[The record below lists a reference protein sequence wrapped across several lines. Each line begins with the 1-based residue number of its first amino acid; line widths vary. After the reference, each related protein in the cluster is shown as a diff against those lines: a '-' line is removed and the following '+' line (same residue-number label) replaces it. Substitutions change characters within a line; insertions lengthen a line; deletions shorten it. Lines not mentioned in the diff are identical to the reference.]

1 MSIMNGKKGL
11 IMGVANERSIAWGIA
26 KTLADNG
33 AELAFS
39 YQNESFKKRLTP
51 LMNSIKSDKC
61 FECDVS
67 KAASD
72 LNSIENMFEKISK
85 IWNEIDFVVHALA
98 YSDKEELK
106 GKYVNCSRENF
117 LNSLDISAFSF
128 TRIAKSALP
137 SYVFKRR
144 SLLTLSY
151 LGAER
156 TTPNYNVM
164 GVAKSALEAS
174 IKYLAMDL
182 GKNNIRVNALSAG
195 PVKTLAGAAI
205 SGARHVFRYSENV
218 APLKFNPQLKEVG
231 SAALYLTSDLSSGVT
246 GNVHHVDGGLHS
258 VAIPKQENFR
268 YKFYIICFSRLV
280 CVFLKKLPFLQHDHQ
295 VQKLNKIMLF
305 QIEYLLLRVVS

>member
-1 MSIMNGKKGL
+1 MSIMKGKKGL

-26 KTLADNG
+26 KTLADYG

-39 YQNESFKKRLTP
+39 YQNEGFKKRLIP
-51 LMNSIKSDKC
+51 LMDSIKANK
-61 FECDVS
+61 FYECDVS
-67 KAASD
+67 KDINETS
-72 LNSIENMFEKISK
+72 SIENMFNKISET
-85 IWNEIDFVVHALA
+85 WDEIDFVVHALA

-128 TRIAKSALP
+128 TRTAKSAFP
-137 SYVFKRR
+137 FMSSKGG

-182 GKNNIRVNALSAG
+182 GKNNIRVNGLSAG

-205 SGARHVFRYSENV
+205 SGARYVYRYSESV
-218 APLKFNPQLKEVG
+218 APLKFNPELKEV
-231 SAALYLTSDLSSGVT
+231 SNSALYLISDLSSGVT
-246 GNVHHVDGGLHS
+246 GNIHHVDGGLHS
-258 VAIPKQENFR
+258 VAIPKSNDLE
-268 YKFYIICFSRLV
+268 
-280 CVFLKKLPFLQHDHQ
+280 
-295 VQKLNKIMLF
+295 
-305 QIEYLLLRVVS
+305 

>member
-1 MSIMNGKKGL
+1 MSIMKGKKGL

-26 KTLADNG
+26 KILAENG
-33 AELAFS
+33 AKLAFS
-39 YQNESFKKRLTP
+39 YQNEGFKKRLIP
-51 LMNSIKSDKC
+51 LMSNIKSDKC

-67 KAASD
+67 NAKSE
-72 LNSIENMFEKISK
+72 LNSIENMFKRIYETWK
-85 IWNEIDFVVHALA
+85 EIDFVVHALA

-128 TRIAKSALP
+128 TRVSKSALP
-137 SYVFKRR
+137 LISRKGG

-182 GKNNIRVNALSAG
+182 GKNNVRVNALSAG

-218 APLKFNPQLKEVG
+218 APLKFNPQLNEVG
-231 SAALYLTSDLSSGVT
+231 SAALYLISDLSSGVT
-246 GNVHHVDGGLHS
+246 GNIHHVDGGLHS
-258 VAIPKQENFR
+258 VAIPKQEN
-268 YKFYIICFSRLV
+268 L
-280 CVFLKKLPFLQHDHQ
+280 
-295 VQKLNKIMLF
+295 
-305 QIEYLLLRVVS
+305 E

>member
-1 MSIMNGKKGL
+1 MTIMNGKKGL

-39 YQNESFKKRLTP
+39 YQNEGFKKRLLP
-51 LMNSIKSDKC
+51 LMSSINSNKSL
-61 FECDVS
+61 ECDVS
-67 KAASD
+67 KAPSD
-72 LNSIENMFEKISK
+72 FNSVENMFEKLSK
-85 IWNEIDFVVHALA
+85 IWREIDFVVHALA

-128 TRIAKSALP
+128 TRVAKSSFPLM
-137 SYVFKRR
+137 SSKGG

-182 GKNNIRVNALSAG
+182 GKANIRVNALSAG

-205 SGARHVFRYSENV
+205 SGARHVFRYSEDV
-218 APLKFNPQLKEVG
+218 APLKFNPQLTEVG
-231 SAALYLTSDLSSGVT
+231 SAALYLASDLSSGVT
-246 GNVHHVDGGLHS
+246 GNIHHVDGGLHS
-258 VAIPKQENFR
+258 VAIPKQENL
-268 YKFYIICFSRLV
+268 I
-280 CVFLKKLPFLQHDHQ
+280 
-295 VQKLNKIMLF
+295 
-305 QIEYLLLRVVS
+305 

>member
-1 MSIMNGKKGL
+1 MAIMKNKKGL

-26 KTLADNG
+26 RKLSEEG
-33 AELAFS
+33 AQLAFS
-39 YQNESFKKRLTP
+39 YQNEGFKRRLIP
-51 LMNSIKSDKC
+51 LMDSINAKKC
-61 FECDVS
+61 YECDVS
-67 KAASD
+67 KHESD
-72 LNSIENMFEKISK
+72 ESSIENFIKQVLED
-85 IWNEIDFVVHALA
+85 WTEIDFIVHALA

-106 GKYVNCSRENF
+106 GKYVDCSRENF

-128 TRIAKSALP
+128 TRIAKSAFPLMN
-137 SYVFKRR
+137 SKGG

-182 GKNNIRVNALSAG
+182 GKSNIRVNGLSAG

-205 SGARHVFRYSENV
+205 SGARHVYRYSESV
-218 APLKFNPQLKEVG
+218 APLKFNPELSEI
-231 SAALYLTSDLSSGVT
+231 SNSALYLLSDLSSGVT

-258 VAIPKQENFR
+258 VAVPRSDE
-268 YKFYIICFSRLV
+268 L
-280 CVFLKKLPFLQHDHQ
+280 
-295 VQKLNKIMLF
+295 
-305 QIEYLLLRVVS
+305 

>member
-1 MSIMNGKKGL
+1 MNGKKGL

-33 AELAFS
+33 AEIAFS
-39 YQNESFKKRLTP
+39 YQNEGFKKRLLP
-51 LMNSIKSDKC
+51 LMSSINSDKS

-67 KAASD
+67 KAPSD
-72 LNSIENMFEKISK
+72 FNSVENMFEKLSK
-85 IWNEIDFVVHALA
+85 IWREIDFVVHALA

-128 TRIAKSALP
+128 TRVAKSSFPLM
-137 SYVFKRR
+137 SSKGG

-182 GKNNIRVNALSAG
+182 GKTNIRVNALSAG

-205 SGARHVFRYSENV
+205 SGARHVFRYSEDV
-218 APLKFNPQLKEVG
+218 APLKFNPQLTEVG
-231 SAALYLTSDLSSGVT
+231 SAALYLASDLSSGVT
-246 GNVHHVDGGLHS
+246 GNIHHVDGGLHS
-258 VAIPKQENFR
+258 VAIPKQED
-268 YKFYIICFSRLV
+268 LT
-280 CVFLKKLPFLQHDHQ
+280 
-295 VQKLNKIMLF
+295 
-305 QIEYLLLRVVS
+305 

>member
-26 KTLADNG
+26 KALAENG

-39 YQNESFKKRLTP
+39 YQNEGFKKRLIP
-51 LMNSIKSDKC
+51 LMGTLKSDKY

-67 KAASD
+67 KSASD
-72 LNSIENMFEKISK
+72 SNSIENLFEKLSK
-85 IWNEIDFVVHALA
+85 VWNEIDFIIHALA

-117 LNSLDISAFSF
+117 LNTLDISTFSF
-128 TRIAKSALP
+128 TRIAKSSFPLM
-137 SYVFKRR
+137 SSKGG

-205 SGARHVFRYSENV
+205 SGARHVFRYSEDV

-231 SAALYLTSDLSSGVT
+231 SAALYLISELSSGVT
-246 GNVHHVDGGLHS
+246 GNIHHVDGGLHS
-258 VAIPKQENFR
+258 VAIPKQE
-268 YKFYIICFSRLV
+268 
-280 CVFLKKLPFLQHDHQ
+280 D
-295 VQKLNKIMLF
+295 
-305 QIEYLLLRVVS
+305 IE

>member
-1 MSIMNGKKGL
+1 MTIMNGKKGL

-39 YQNESFKKRLTP
+39 YQNEGFKKRLLP
-51 LMNSIKSDKC
+51 LMSSINSDKS

-67 KAASD
+67 KAPSD
-72 LNSIENMFEKISK
+72 LNSVENMFEKLSK
-85 IWNEIDFVVHALA
+85 IWREIDFVVHALA

-128 TRIAKSALP
+128 TRVAKSSFPLM
-137 SYVFKRR
+137 SSKGG

-182 GKNNIRVNALSAG
+182 GKANIRVNALSAG

-205 SGARHVFRYSENV
+205 SGARHVFRYSEDV

-231 SAALYLTSDLSSGVT
+231 SAALYLASDLSSGVT
-246 GNVHHVDGGLHS
+246 GNIHHVDGGLHS
-258 VAIPKQENFR
+258 VAIPKQENL
-268 YKFYIICFSRLV
+268 I
-280 CVFLKKLPFLQHDHQ
+280 
-295 VQKLNKIMLF
+295 
-305 QIEYLLLRVVS
+305 

>member
-1 MSIMNGKKGL
+1 MSIMTGKKGL

-39 YQNESFKKRLTP
+39 YQNESFKKRLIP
-51 LMNSIKSDKC
+51 LMNSINSDNC

-72 LNSIENMFEKISK
+72 LNSIENMFEKFSK
-85 IWNEIDFVVHALA
+85 VWNEIDFIVHALA

-128 TRIAKSALP
+128 TRISKSALP
-137 SYVFKRR
+137 LMSSKGG

-151 LGAER
+151 IGAER

-182 GKNNIRVNALSAG
+182 GKSKIRVNALSAG

-218 APLKFNPQLKEVG
+218 APLNFNPQLKEVG
-231 SAALYLTSDLSSGVT
+231 NAALYLTSELSSGVT

-258 VAIPKQENFR
+258 VAIPKQENF
-268 YKFYIICFSRLV
+268 
-280 CVFLKKLPFLQHDHQ
+280 
-295 VQKLNKIMLF
+295 
-305 QIEYLLLRVVS
+305 E

>member
-1 MSIMNGKKGL
+1 MTIMYNKKGL

-39 YQNESFKKRLTP
+39 YQNEGFKKRLLP
-51 LMNSIKSDKC
+51 LMSSINSDKF

-67 KAASD
+67 KAPSD
-72 LNSIENMFEKISK
+72 FNSIENMFEKLSK
-85 IWNEIDFVVHALA
+85 IWREIDFVVHALA

-128 TRIAKSALP
+128 TRVAKSSFPLM
-137 SYVFKRR
+137 SSKGG

-182 GKNNIRVNALSAG
+182 GKTNIRVNALSAG

-205 SGARHVFRYSENV
+205 SGARHVFRYSEDI
-218 APLKFNPQLKEVG
+218 APLKFNPQLIEVG
-231 SAALYLTSDLSSGVT
+231 SAALYLASDLSSGVT
-246 GNVHHVDGGLHS
+246 GNIHHVDGGLHS
-258 VAIPKQENFR
+258 VGIPKQENL
-268 YKFYIICFSRLV
+268 I
-280 CVFLKKLPFLQHDHQ
+280 
-295 VQKLNKIMLF
+295 
-305 QIEYLLLRVVS
+305 

>member
-1 MSIMNGKKGL
+1 MSLMNGKKGL

-26 KTLADNG
+26 KNLAENG

-39 YQNESFKKRLTP
+39 YQNEGFKKRLIP
-51 LMNSIKSDKC
+51 LMSSISSNK
-61 FECDVS
+61 FYECDVS
-67 KAASD
+67 NDVNQAK
-72 LNSIENMFEKISK
+72 SIESMFSEIIKT
-85 IWNEIDFVVHALA
+85 WNEIDFVVHALA

-106 GKYVNCSRENF
+106 GKYINCSRENF

-128 TRIAKSALP
+128 TRTAKSAFPLM
-137 SYVFKRR
+137 SARGG

-182 GKNNIRVNALSAG
+182 GKKNIRVNGLSAG

-205 SGARHVFRYSENV
+205 SGARHVYRYSERV
-218 APLKFNPQLKEVG
+218 SPLKFNPELKEV
-231 SAALYLTSDLSSGVT
+231 SNSALYLISDLSSGVT
-246 GNVHHVDGGLHS
+246 GNIHHVDGGLHS
-258 VAIPKQENFR
+258 VAIPK
-268 YKFYIICFSRLV
+268 SGDL
-280 CVFLKKLPFLQHDHQ
+280 D
-295 VQKLNKIMLF
+295 
-305 QIEYLLLRVVS
+305 

>member
-1 MSIMNGKKGL
+1 MAIMKNKKGL

-26 KTLADNG
+26 KKLSEEG
-33 AELAFS
+33 AQLAFS
-39 YQNESFKKRLTP
+39 YQNQGFKKRLIP
-51 LMNSIKSDKC
+51 LMDSINAKKC
-61 FECDVS
+61 YECDVS
-67 KAASD
+67 KDKNDKS
-72 LNSIENMFEKISK
+72 SIENFIRQINNDWK
-85 IWNEIDFVVHALA
+85 EIDFVVHALA

-106 GKYVNCSRENF
+106 GKYVDCSRENF

-128 TRIAKSALP
+128 TRIAKSAFPLMN
-137 SYVFKRR
+137 SKGG

-182 GKNNIRVNALSAG
+182 GKSNIRVNGLSAG

-205 SGARHVFRYSENV
+205 SGARHVYRYSENV
-218 APLKFNPQLKEVG
+218 APLKFNPELNEI
-231 SAALYLTSDLSSGVT
+231 SNSALYLLSDLSCGVT

-258 VAIPKQENFR
+258 VAVPRSDE
-268 YKFYIICFSRLV
+268 L
-280 CVFLKKLPFLQHDHQ
+280 
-295 VQKLNKIMLF
+295 
-305 QIEYLLLRVVS
+305 

>member
-1 MSIMNGKKGL
+1 MSIMQDKKGL

-26 KTLADNG
+26 KILADNG
-33 AELAFS
+33 AQLAFS
-39 YQNESFKKRLTP
+39 YQNEGFKKRLTP
-51 LMNSIKSDKC
+51 LMDSIKTDIC

-67 KAASD
+67 KASSD
-72 LNSIENMFEKISK
+72 LNSIENMFENIST

-98 YSDKEELK
+98 FSDKEELK

-117 LNSLDISAFSF
+117 LNSLDISAFSL

-137 SYVFKRR
+137 LMSSKGG

-151 LGAER
+151 IGAER

-164 GVAKSALEAS
+164 GVAKSALETS

-182 GKNNIRVNALSAG
+182 GKYNIRVNALSAG

-218 APLKFNPQLKEVG
+218 SPLKFNPQLKEIG
-231 SAALYLTSDLSSGVT
+231 SGALYLTSDLSSGVT

-258 VAIPKQENFR
+258 VAIPKQEN
-268 YKFYIICFSRLV
+268 L
-280 CVFLKKLPFLQHDHQ
+280 
-295 VQKLNKIMLF
+295 
-305 QIEYLLLRVVS
+305 E

>member
-26 KTLADNG
+26 RTLAENG

-39 YQNESFKKRLTP
+39 YQNDGFKKRLIP
-51 LMNSIKSDKC
+51 LMSSLKSDKY

-67 KAASD
+67 KPAND
-72 LNSIENMFEKISK
+72 YNSIENMFEKISK
-85 IWNEIDFVVHALA
+85 IWIEIDFIVHALA

-117 LNSLDISAFSF
+117 LNSLDVSAFSF
-128 TRIAKSALP
+128 TRIAKSSLP
-137 SYVFKRR
+137 LMSSKGG

-151 LGAER
+151 LGAQR

-182 GKNNIRVNALSAG
+182 GKSNIRVNALSAG

-205 SGARHVFRYSENV
+205 SGARHVFRYSEDV

-231 SAALYLTSDLSSGVT
+231 NAALYLTSDLSSGVT
-246 GNVHHVDGGLHS
+246 GNVHQVDGGLHS
-258 VAIPKQENFR
+258 VAIPKQEDL
-268 YKFYIICFSRLV
+268 I
-280 CVFLKKLPFLQHDHQ
+280 
-295 VQKLNKIMLF
+295 
-305 QIEYLLLRVVS
+305 

>member
-1 MSIMNGKKGL
+1 MAIMKNKKGL

-26 KTLADNG
+26 KKLSEEG
-33 AELAFS
+33 AQLAFS
-39 YQNESFKKRLTP
+39 YQNEGFKKRLIP
-51 LMNSIKSDKC
+51 LMDSINEKKC
-61 FECDVS
+61 YECDVS
-67 KAASD
+67 KDKNDKS
-72 LNSIENMFEKISK
+72 SIENFMRQINNDWK
-85 IWNEIDFVVHALA
+85 EIDFVVHALA

-106 GKYVNCSRENF
+106 GKYVDCSRENF

-128 TRIAKSALP
+128 TRLAKSAFPLMN
-137 SYVFKRR
+137 SKGG

-182 GKNNIRVNALSAG
+182 GKSNIRVNGLSAG

-205 SGARHVFRYSENV
+205 SGARHVYRYSENV
-218 APLKFNPQLKEVG
+218 APLKFNPELNEI
-231 SAALYLTSDLSSGVT
+231 SNSALYLLSDLSSGVT

-258 VAIPKQENFR
+258 VAVPRSDE
-268 YKFYIICFSRLV
+268 L
-280 CVFLKKLPFLQHDHQ
+280 
-295 VQKLNKIMLF
+295 
-305 QIEYLLLRVVS
+305 

>member
-1 MSIMNGKKGL
+1 MAIMKNKKGL

-26 KTLADNG
+26 KKLSEEG
-33 AELAFS
+33 AQLAFS
-39 YQNESFKKRLTP
+39 CQNQGFKKRLIP
-51 LMNSIKSDKC
+51 LMDSINAKKC
-61 FECDVS
+61 YECDVS
-67 KAASD
+67 KDKNDKS
-72 LNSIENMFEKISK
+72 SIENFMRQINNDWK
-85 IWNEIDFVVHALA
+85 EIDFVVHALA

-106 GKYVNCSRENF
+106 GKYVDCSRENF

-128 TRIAKSALP
+128 TRIAKSAFPLMN
-137 SYVFKRR
+137 SKGG

-182 GKNNIRVNALSAG
+182 GKSNIRVNGLSAG

-205 SGARHVFRYSENV
+205 SGARHVYRYSENV
-218 APLKFNPQLKEVG
+218 APLKFNPELNEI
-231 SAALYLTSDLSSGVT
+231 SNSALYLLSDLSSGVT

-258 VAIPKQENFR
+258 VAVPRSDE
-268 YKFYIICFSRLV
+268 L
-280 CVFLKKLPFLQHDHQ
+280 
-295 VQKLNKIMLF
+295 
-305 QIEYLLLRVVS
+305 

>member
-1 MSIMNGKKGL
+1 MSIMKGKKGL

-26 KTLADNG
+26 NKLAKNG

-39 YQNESFKKRLTP
+39 YQNEGFKKRLLP
-51 LMNSIKSDKC
+51 LMDSIKSNKF

-67 KAASD
+67 KVTGEPGSV
-72 LNSIENMFEKISK
+72 EKMFQEISK
-85 IWNEIDFVVHALA
+85 TWDHIDFVVHALA

-106 GKYVNCSRENF
+106 GKYVNCSRKNF

-128 TRIAKSALP
+128 TRTAKSALP
-137 SYVFKRR
+137 LMSSKGG

-182 GKNNIRVNALSAG
+182 GKDNIRVNALSAG

-218 APLKFNPQLKEVG
+218 APLKFNPQLEEVG
-231 SAALYLTSDLSSGVT
+231 NAALYLTSQLSSGVT
-246 GNVHHVDGGLHS
+246 GIIHHVDGGLHS
-258 VAIPKQENFR
+258 VAIPKQEN
-268 YKFYIICFSRLV
+268 L
-280 CVFLKKLPFLQHDHQ
+280 D
-295 VQKLNKIMLF
+295 
-305 QIEYLLLRVVS
+305 

>member
-1 MSIMNGKKGL
+1 MTIMNGKKGL

-39 YQNESFKKRLTP
+39 YQNEGFKKRLLP
-51 LMNSIKSDKC
+51 LMSSINSDKS

-67 KAASD
+67 KAPSD
-72 LNSIENMFEKISK
+72 LNSVENMFEKLSK
-85 IWNEIDFVVHALA
+85 IWREIDFVVHALA

-128 TRIAKSALP
+128 TRVAKSSFPLM
-137 SYVFKRR
+137 SSKGG

-182 GKNNIRVNALSAG
+182 GKANIRVNALSAG

-205 SGARHVFRYSENV
+205 SGARHVFRYSEDV
-218 APLKFNPQLKEVG
+218 APLKFNPQL
-231 SAALYLTSDLSSGVT
+231 
-246 GNVHHVDGGLHS
+246 
-258 VAIPKQENFR
+258 
-268 YKFYIICFSRLV
+268 
-280 CVFLKKLPFLQHDHQ
+280 
-295 VQKLNKIMLF
+295 QKLGA
-305 QIEYLLLRVVS
+305 QHYT

>member
-1 MSIMNGKKGL
+1 MSILKGKKGL

-26 KTLADNG
+26 KTLAKNG

-39 YQNESFKKRLTP
+39 FQNEGFKKRLTP
-51 LMNSIKSDKC
+51 LMSSINSDKY

-67 KAASD
+67 KASSE
-72 LNSIENMFEKISK
+72 LNSIEDMFKRISTT
-85 IWNEIDFVVHALA
+85 WNEIDFVVHALA

-117 LNSLDISAFSF
+117 LNSLDISTFSF
-128 TRIAKSALP
+128 TRVAKSALP
-137 SYVFKRR
+137 LMCSKGG

-182 GKNNIRVNALSAG
+182 GKHNIRVNALSAG

-218 APLKFNPQLKEVG
+218 APLKFNPQLYEVG
-231 SAALYLTSDLSSGVT
+231 SAALYLTSSLSSGVT

-258 VAIPKQENFR
+258 VAIPKQEN
-268 YKFYIICFSRLV
+268 L
-280 CVFLKKLPFLQHDHQ
+280 D
-295 VQKLNKIMLF
+295 
-305 QIEYLLLRVVS
+305 

>member
-1 MSIMNGKKGL
+1 MTIMNGKKGL

-26 KTLADNG
+26 KTLANNG

-39 YQNESFKKRLTP
+39 YQNEGFKKRLLP
-51 LMNSIKSDKC
+51 LMSSINSNKS

-67 KAASD
+67 KAPSD
-72 LNSIENMFEKISK
+72 FNSVENMFEKLSK
-85 IWNEIDFVVHALA
+85 IWREIDFVVHALA

-128 TRIAKSALP
+128 TRVAKSSFPLM
-137 SYVFKRR
+137 SSKGG

-182 GKNNIRVNALSAG
+182 GKTNIRVNALSAG

-205 SGARHVFRYSENV
+205 SGARHVFRYSEDV
-218 APLKFNPQLKEVG
+218 APLKFNPQLIEVG
-231 SAALYLTSDLSSGVT
+231 SAALYLASDLSSGVT
-246 GNVHHVDGGLHS
+246 GNIHHVDGGLHS
-258 VAIPKQENFR
+258 VAIPKQEDL
-268 YKFYIICFSRLV
+268 I
-280 CVFLKKLPFLQHDHQ
+280 
-295 VQKLNKIMLF
+295 
-305 QIEYLLLRVVS
+305 

>member
-1 MSIMNGKKGL
+1 MAIMKNKKGL

-26 KTLADNG
+26 KKLSEEG
-33 AELAFS
+33 AQLAFS
-39 YQNESFKKRLTP
+39 YQNEGFKRRLIP
-51 LMNSIKSDKC
+51 LMDSINAKKYY
-61 FECDVS
+61 ECDVS
-67 KAASD
+67 KDKNDKS
-72 LNSIENMFEKISK
+72 SIENFMRQINNDWK
-85 IWNEIDFVVHALA
+85 EIDFVVHALA

-106 GKYVNCSRENF
+106 GKYVDCSRENF

-128 TRIAKSALP
+128 TRLAKSAFPLMN
-137 SYVFKRR
+137 SKGG

-182 GKNNIRVNALSAG
+182 GKSNIRVNGLSAG

-205 SGARHVFRYSENV
+205 SGARHVYRYSENV
-218 APLKFNPQLKEVG
+218 APLKFNPELNEI
-231 SAALYLTSDLSSGVT
+231 SNSALYLLSDLSSGVT

-258 VAIPKQENFR
+258 VAVPRSDE
-268 YKFYIICFSRLV
+268 L
-280 CVFLKKLPFLQHDHQ
+280 
-295 VQKLNKIMLF
+295 
-305 QIEYLLLRVVS
+305 